1 MVFWESLF
9 WCKSLELALAEWKKF
24 INLYKSMA
32 NHLIFSTVDT
42 YTLGSGHEFL
52 HFFLS
57 KPASHLV
64 PRIAGLGCSLC
75 RLDLCRFRSVPP
87 LVPGCNEEFL
97 RFPGH
102 VTDQMPSNQPA
113 NRGGLSRFHLEFR
126 HFSDKKNCPLLVQ

>member
-52 HFFLS
+52 HFFQTQNQLPTLS
-57 KPASHLV
+57 QGLPGWVARCAVLTCAVS
-64 PRIAGLGCSLC
+64 AGSPSTGS
-75 RLDLCRFRSVPP
+75 RDATQQ
-87 LVPGCNEEFL
+87 FL

-113 NRGGLSRFHLEFR
+113 NRGGLSGLHK
-126 HFSDKKNCPLLVQ
+126 KKNDPTFH